1 MVFRSPRKHA
11 KDACW
16 VDEVAVERVVAGGP
30 DVVGRALTY
39 AEILAVYDRIHDRHG
54 TAVYNVVARIRSHSD
69 DPTLTVA
76 IVEGW
81 VRRRTEERRRQKCQ
95 EKTFS
100 TPSAV
105 GATARAVA

>member
-1 MVFRSPRKHA
+1 MSGMPRRKRA
-11 KDACW
+11 ADAQW
-16 VDEVAVERVVAGGP
+16 VDEVAVRRVAAGGL

-39 AEILAVYDRIHDRHG
+39 AEILAVYDLMHRRHG

-81 VRRRTEERRRQKCQ
+81 VRRRAQQRRKRECQ

-100 TPSAV
+100 T
-105 GATARAVA
+105 GRVAASVT